1 MPWHGHHIILS
12 SWTSYGGN
20 LAVVLQVVRQPAES
34 YVSKQTVSMI
44 DGFAKQIVKWE
55 FSPLL
60 TASQQFHIKHGD
72 RLEVGSAFTL
82 KIISFLEE

>member
-1 MPWHGHHIILS
+1 
-12 SWTSYGGN
+12 
-20 LAVVLQVVRQPAES
+20 
-34 YVSKQTVSMI
+34 MI

-60 TASQQFHIKHGD
+60 TASPQQFHIKPGD